1 MNKTVS
7 INLNGMLFNLEEGAY
22 SRLFNYLNEVRKNF
36 AETDGGNEIVLDI
49 EARIA
54 ELFAQYIKHKQVI
67 LEKEVEEVIAIM
79 GEPEVYSENE
89 IDSAQAKK
97 NKEIP
102 EKETVKRLY
111 RDSDDAVLGGVCSG
125 IAYYFGIDPVW
136 LRLAFVIALFLAGSG
151 PLLYIILW
159 IVIPKANST
168 AEKLQMRGE
177 KVNIENI
184 ERRIREEA
192 KIFKERAQAFGED
205 ASKGFRKANVHGR
218 LGEFISE
225 ISGIFMNAFRRIL
238 LFMGK
243 SIGII
248 FIVLGAILFF
258 LLLSLL
264 FSGGNMISIQNNAQ
278 ISSFS
283 IQDFLATFF
292 TSQNQCNVF
301 LVGIMLIILSPIL
314 GLLTGGFRL
323 LFHPNLRLNWMRT
336 INSLIL
342 ISGLIC
348 CIVSGSLLLREFSS
362 SGKMIENVKLSKTS
376 NDTLNIA
383 IQPGSE
389 INLKKSLKL
398 GHWNFYFNDGERF
411 INGRIQVNI
420 DSTEEINYIIT
431 GERNAR
437 GTNNK
442 QAIENASSINYFY
455 RQIGNTLYFNPYF
468 NLKQNTWRNQQVTMN
483 IYIPQGKFV
492 SFKNGTE
499 QILNNITSKENYD
512 NDELLNETF
521 QMTNDGL
528 QCVSCIEVETE

>member
-1 MNKTVS
+1 MNKTIS
-7 INLNGMLFNLEEGAY
+7 INLNGMLFYLEEGAY
-22 SRLFNYLNEVRKNF
+22 NRLFHYLNAIRQCFVG
-36 AETDGGNEIVLDI
+36 TDGGDEIIKDV

-54 ELFAQYIKHKQVI
+54 ELFAKYIETKQVI
-67 LEKEVEEVIAIM
+67 LENEVEEVIGVM
-79 GEPEVYSENE
+79 GEPEVYTDDETTTQKPIE
-89 IDSAQAKK
+89 
-97 NKEIP
+97 
-102 EKETVKRLY
+102 EKENKDRDAIKRLY

-218 LGEFISE
+218 LGEFINE
-225 ISGIFMNAFRRIL
+225 ISGIIFNSFRRIL

-243 SIGII
+243 SLGIVSI
-248 FIVLGAILFF
+248 LLGGLLFF
-258 LLLSLL
+258 FMLSLL
-264 FSGGNMISIQNNAQ
+264 FSGGNMISFQSNAE
-278 ISSFS
+278 IASFS
-283 IQDFLATFF
+283 IQDFLSTFF
-292 TSQNQCNVF
+292 SSENQRDAF
-301 LVGIMLIILSPIL
+301 LVGIMLICLSPIL

-323 LFHPNLRLNWMRT
+323 LFHPNLRMRWMST
-336 INSLIL
+336 INGIIL
-342 ISGLIC
+342 IAGLIF
-348 CIVSGSLLLREFSS
+348 CIVSGSLLLREYSA
-362 SGKMIENVKLSKTS
+362 SGRIIENVKLSKTN

-389 INLKKSLKL
+389 INLKRSLKM
-398 GHWNFYFNDGERF
+398 GHWNFYFNDGERY
-411 INGRIQVNI
+411 INGRIQLNV
-420 DSTEEINYIIT
+420 DSTEESNFAIT
-431 GERNAR
+431 GEKNAR
-437 GTNNK
+437 GIDNK
-442 QAIENASSINYFY
+442 QAINLAAESNYYY
-455 RQIGNTLYFNPYF
+455 RQKGNTIYFNPYF
-468 NLKQNTWRNQQVTMN
+468 KMKQNIWRNQQVFVN
-483 IYIPQGKFV
+483 VFIPQGKFV

-499 QILNNITSKENYD
+499 QILNNIISKENYD

-521 QMTNDGL
+521 QMTTEGL
-528 QCVSCIEVETE
+528 KCITCKEAETE

>member
-1 MNKTVS
+1 MNKTIS

-22 SRLFNYLNEVRKNF
+22 TRLFNYLNEIRHNFKNT
-36 AETDGGNEIVLDI
+36 EGGNEIIQDV

-54 ELFAQYIKHKQVI
+54 ELFAKYIVTKQVI
-67 LEKEVEEVIAIM
+67 LEKEVDEVIGIM
-79 GEPEVYSENE
+79 GEPEVYTDDEAVTKKTNE
-89 IDSAQAKK
+89 EKE
-97 NKEIP
+97 NKERNGIR
-102 EKETVKRLY
+102 RLY

-184 ERRIREEA
+184 ERRIKEEA
-192 KIFKERAQAFGED
+192 RIFKERAQAFGED

-218 LGEFISE
+218 LGEFIQE
-225 ISGIFMNAFRRIL
+225 ISGIVFNAFRRIL

-243 SIGII
+243 SIGVI
-248 FIVLGAILFF
+248 FILLGGLLFF
-258 LLLSLL
+258 VMLSLL
-264 FSGGNMISIQNNAQ
+264 FSGGNIISIGNNAQ

-292 TSQNQCNVF
+292 TSQNQCNAF
-301 LVGIMLIILSPIL
+301 LIGIILIMLSPIL

-323 LFHPNLRLNWMRT
+323 LFHPHLRLNWMRN

-342 ISGLIC
+342 IFGLIC

-398 GHWNFYFNDGERF
+398 GHWNFYFNDGERY
-411 INGRIQVNI
+411 INGRIQVNV
-420 DSTEEINYIIT
+420 DSTEEMNFIIT

-442 QAIENASSINYFY
+442 HAIKNASSINYFY

-483 IYIPQGKFV
+483 VYIPKGKFI

-499 QILNNITSKENYD
+499 QILNNITSKKNYD

-528 QCVSCIEVETE
+528 QCVSCIEKETE

>member
-79 GEPEVYSENE
+79 GEPEVYSEDE
-89 IDSAQAKK
+89 IDSAQPKK

-248 FIVLGAILFF
+248 FIVLGATLFF

-323 LFHPNLRLNWMRT
+323 LFHPNLRLNWMRS

-342 ISGLIC
+342 IFGLIC

-362 SGKMIENVKLSKTS
+362 SGKMIENVKLSKIS

-411 INGRIQVNI
+411 INGRIQVNV
-420 DSTEEINYIIT
+420 DSTEEMNYIIT

-468 NLKQNTWRNQQVTMN
+468 NLKQNTWRNQQVSMN
-483 IYIPQGKFV
+483 IYIPRGKFV

-528 QCVSCIEVETE
+528 QCVSCIEVGSE

>member
-1 MNKTVS
+1 MNKTIS
-7 INLNGMLFNLEEGAY
+7 INLDGMLFNLEEEAY

-67 LEKEVEEVIAIM
+67 LEREVEEVIATM
-79 GEPEVYSENE
+79 GEPEVYSEDE
-89 IDSAQAKK
+89 IESAQSKK
-97 NKEIP
+97 SKEIP
-102 EKETVKRLY
+102 EKGTVKRLY
-111 RDSDDAVLGGVCSG
+111 RDADDAVLGGVCSG

-159 IVIPKANST
+159 ILIPKAKST
-168 AEKLQMRGE
+168 SEKLQMRGE
-177 KVNIENI
+177 KVNLENI
-184 ERRIREEA
+184 ERRIKEEVNV
-192 KIFKERAQAFGED
+192 FKERAQAFGED

-225 ISGIFMNAFRRIL
+225 ITGIFLNAFRRIL

-248 FIVLGAILFF
+248 FIVLGAALFF

-292 TSQNQCNVF
+292 TSHNQCNAF
-301 LVGIMLIILSPIL
+301 LIGIILIILSPIL

-323 LFHPNLRLNWMRT
+323 LFHPNLRLNWMRN

-342 ISGLIC
+342 IFGLIC
-348 CIVSGSLLLREFSS
+348 CIISGSLLLREFSS

-376 NDTLNIA
+376 SDTLNIA

-411 INGRIQVNI
+411 INGRIQVNV
-420 DSTEEINYIIT
+420 DSTEEMNFIIT

-437 GTNNK
+437 GINNK
-442 QAIENASSINYFY
+442 HAIKNASSINYFY

-468 NLKQNTWRNQQVTMN
+468 NLKQNTWRNQQVTIN
-483 IYIPQGKFV
+483 VYIPEGKFV

-499 QILNNITSKENYD
+499 QILNNITSKKNYD
-512 NDELLNETF
+512 NGELLNETF

-528 QCVSCIEVETE
+528 QCVSCIEKETE

>member
-1 MNKTVS
+1 MNKTIS

-22 SRLFNYLNEVRKNF
+22 TRLFNYLNEIRHNFKNT
-36 AETDGGNEIVLDI
+36 EGGNEIIQDV

-54 ELFAQYIKHKQVI
+54 ELFAKYIVAKQVI
-67 LEKEVEEVIAIM
+67 LEKEVDEVIGIM
-79 GEPEVYSENE
+79 GEPEVYTDDEAVTKKTNE
-89 IDSAQAKK
+89 EKE
-97 NKEIP
+97 NKERNGIR
-102 EKETVKRLY
+102 RLY

-184 ERRIREEA
+184 ERRIKEEV

-205 ASKGFRKANVHGR
+205 ATKGFRKANVHGR
-218 LGEFISE
+218 LGEFIQE
-225 ISGIFMNAFRRIL
+225 ISGIVFNAFRRIL

-243 SIGII
+243 SIGVI
-248 FIVLGAILFF
+248 FILLGGLLFF
-258 LLLSLL
+258 VMLSLL
-264 FSGGNMISIQNNAQ
+264 FSGGNIISIGNNAQ

-292 TSQNQCNVF
+292 TSQNQCNAF
-301 LVGIMLIILSPIL
+301 LIGIILIMLSPIL

-323 LFHPNLRLNWMRT
+323 LFHPHLRLNWMRN

-342 ISGLIC
+342 IFGLIC

-411 INGRIQVNI
+411 INGRIQVNV
-420 DSTEEINYIIT
+420 DSTEEMNFIIT

-442 QAIENASSINYFY
+442 HAIKNASSINYFY

-483 IYIPQGKFV
+483 VYIPQGKFV

-499 QILNNITSKENYD
+499 QILNNITSKKNYD
-512 NDELLNETF
+512 NDELMNETF
-521 QMTNDGL
+521 QMTNEGL
-528 QCVSCIEVETE
+528 QCVSCIEKETE